1 MMQSEHPRSRSN
13 KKLRI
18 GIAGIA
24 HMHSQSYI
32 ECLKQ
37 IPQAEFAAIAD
48 ENHENMPALA
58 NYGVKVYQTYE
69 EMCKSKD
76 LDAIIIT
83 SETVKHA
90 TIAINALEQGK
101 HVIVEKPIATTLK
114 DADSMIAAANKA
126 GKFLIQIYPC
136 RYHPTSQ
143 FIKKE
148 IDSGSFGS
156 IIALSGSNHG
166 QMPPHNG
173 STKWFSQRELSG
185 GGALMDHITHL
196 ADLYFWFLK
205 AELKSVYAVQA
216 NLFHEKVNI
225 DDAGMVSLE
234 FNTGVKA
241 TIDPSWSRPYNFETW
256 GDVTLTIYGTEKT
269 LMMDMFK
276 QSIRMHSNKLTH
288 PELGYFGSNMDLL
301 MLQDFVNSIIQDKKP
316 MLTGKEGRDALEVA
330 VLAYKSAETGKR
342 VYK

>member
-1 MMQSEHPRSRSN
+1 MEKKTVSN

-32 ECLKQ
+32 ECLKM
-37 IPQAEFAAIAD
+37 IPQAEFAGIAD
-48 ENHENMPALA
+48 ETSENKTGLST
-58 NYGVKVYQTYE
+58 YGVKVYQTYE
-69 EMCKSKD
+69 ELCKSQEI
-76 LDAIIIT
+76 DAIIIT

-90 TIAINALEQGK
+90 PIAITALEQGK
-101 HVIVEKPIATTLK
+101 HVIVEKPIATTLA
-114 DADSMIAAANKA
+114 DADAMIHAAEKA
-126 GKFLIQIYPC
+126 GRHLIQIYPC
-136 RYHPTSQ
+136 RFHPTSQ
-143 FIKKE
+143 YIKKE

-156 IIALSGSNHG
+156 LIALSGTNHG

-205 AELKSVYAVQA
+205 SELKSVYAVQA
-216 NLFHEKVNI
+216 NLFHEKVDI

-234 FNTGVKA
+234 FKNGVKA

-256 GDVTLTIYGTEKT
+256 GDVTLTVYGTEKT

-276 QSIRMHSNKLTH
+276 QSVRMHSNKLTH
-288 PELGYFGSNMDLL
+288 PELGYFGSNMDLV
-301 MLQDFVNSIIQDKKP
+301 MLQNFISSIIEYRRP
-316 MLTGKEGRDALEVA
+316 MLTGIDGRNALEVA
-330 VLAYKSAETGKR
+330 ILAYKSAETGKR